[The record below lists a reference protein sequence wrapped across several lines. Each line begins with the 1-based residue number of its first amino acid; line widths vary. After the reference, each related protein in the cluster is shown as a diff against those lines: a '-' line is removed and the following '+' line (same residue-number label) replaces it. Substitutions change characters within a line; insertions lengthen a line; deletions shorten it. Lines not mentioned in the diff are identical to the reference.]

1 MHEPRSG
8 IPFEKVL
15 GHLAQEIIIA
25 DAEMQLLQRQ
35 GWTELNQGFPLVEG
49 LDHLAYL
56 GLTEVRMRFWLIPV
70 KPGIWFR
77 LRSLILSLFGLPAPT
92 FKKTYRLNCRR
103 EAGKA
108 GLEIIITIGRDKK
121 GNMNIQS
128 KPATEDMEG
137 SYVPDLFSR

>member
-1 MHEPRSG
+1 MSNTQCG
-8 IPFEKVL
+8 MPFEKFL
-15 GHLAQEIIIA
+15 GHFAQEIIIA

-49 LDHLAYL
+49 LDHLDYL
-56 GLTEVRMRFWLIPV
+56 GLTEVKMRFWLIPV

-77 LRSLILSLFGLPAPT
+77 LRNLILSLCGMSVHT
-92 FKKTYRLNCRR
+92 FKKIYRLNCRR

-121 GNMNIQS
+121 ENMNIQS

-137 SYVPDLFSR
+137 YYVPDLFSR

>member
-1 MHEPRSG
+1 MHDTQPG
-8 IPFEKVL
+8 IPFENFL
-15 GHLAQEIIIA
+15 GHFAQEIIIA

-56 GLTEVRMRFWLIPV
+56 GLTEVRMKFWLIPV

-77 LRSLILSLFGLPAPT
+77 LRCLILSLFGMPVPT
-92 FKKTYRLNCRR
+92 IKRIYRLNHRKK
-103 EAGKA
+103 AGKA
-108 GLEIIITIGRDKK
+108 GIEVIITIGRDNR
-121 GNMNIQS
+121 GEVNIQS

-137 SYVPDLFSR
+137 AYVPDLFSR